1 MRAAE
6 FMAEHQGNNLMGQ
19 EGRKVPWSAIMLL
32 TPYCLL
38 WDMGEAVMPFLF
50 SACCAKYFFFFP
62 FSTFCQWISNYFTN
76 KLKTPMRK
84 VLTVLWLELHMEK

>member
-6 FMAEHQGNNLMGQ
+6 LMAEHQGNKLMGQ
-19 EGRKVPWSAIMLL
+19 EGRKVPWSAVMFL
-32 TPYCLL
+32 TPCYLL
-38 WDMGEAVMPFLF
+38 WHVGEAVMPFLF
-50 SACCAKYFFFFP
+50 SVFCAKYFIFFF
-62 FSTFCQWISNYFTN
+62 FSTFCHWISNYFTN